1 MQQFDHLLPGIN
13 GLLKTYKVLLLTGI
27 VTFSINVLQ
36 AQQLQVPNPEQAIID
51 LKEGYLIVRMPTSKA
66 KIDTLTARAARTTDP
81 DAKLQLQKQ
90 LDDAIEERDTLMAD
104 YTKAFRELYT
114 FSNSAYYLD
123 YEGRDLNITPFY
135 HMDGSLMS
143 KEEINQK
150 PVFYLFFDRAEDGNT
165 DLLIIR
171 NMEGKEIPPP
181 FPNRFSRSGINFLF
195 LKVSER
201 TFADWRV
208 EKMNKRLQKYWKQV
222 L

>member
-27 VTFSINVLQ
+27 VTFSINALLPLN
-36 AQQLQVPNPEQAIID
+36 AQNPDPEKSIQE

-66 KIDTLTARAARTTDP
+66 KIDTLTARVAKTTDP
-81 DAKLQLQKQ
+81 DDKLRLQKQ
-90 LDDAIEERDTLMAD
+90 LDDAIGERDTLIAD

-114 FSNSAYYLD
+114 FSHSAYYLD
-123 YEGRDLNITPFY
+123 YEGRDLSKTPFY

-143 KEEINQK
+143 KAEIDQK

-171 NMEGKEIPPP
+171 DKEGKEIPSP
-181 FPNRFSRSGINFLF
+181 FPNRFSRSGLNFLF

-201 TFADWRV
+201 SFADWRV
-208 EKMNKRLQKYWKQV
+208 EKMNKRLLKYWKQV